1 MKYKYNVS
9 NLDCANCAK
18 KIEDALNK
26 DKNIKNATLNFA
38 NLKLTIESDY
48 NGDVLKYVRKIVK
61 KIEPDIDIFD
71 SEVKEENIT
80 TDIIRLVVG
89 IIIGIVG
96 LVLPVPLISKL
107 LLILSYII
115 LLSKTA
121 IKALKILIKDKS
133 LNENFLITISC
144 IGAYLIDKQSE
155 GLMVIIL
162 YEIGKIL
169 EKKAVNNS
177 RKSITELMNIKPEF
191 ANIRI
196 NKISKKVNPSDVKVG
211 DIIIVKTGEK
221 IPLDGIVIDGK
232 AKLNTSALT
241 GESVLKSVS
250 INDAVLSGMINEE
263 GLLEIKVTT
272 DYENSTVNKILEL
285 VENATDKKAKTE
297 TLVTKLAKI
306 YTPTVFILAILLII
320 FGMLF
325 TDIPFTNWFYKA
337 LVFLVISCPCAIAI
351 SVPLSYFAGIG
362 KCSKVGI
369 LVKGSNYL
377 DNLKNI
383 NRIIFDKTGT
393 ITTGKF
399 ENLDINILDKKYT
412 KKDIEEIIVK
422 GESLSN
428 HPIAKSII
436 NLINIEKI
444 NSDVKNFKE
453 EKGKGIYFELNKD
466 KILIGNY
473 KYCKALDNNSYI
485 YVRINDSVVAS
496 LTITDKIKED
506 AKDTISKLKSKNI
519 TCEMFTGDNK
529 ETALKVGK
537 YVGIDNVNYELLPN
551 DKYKLLE
558 EKLKDNEVIAFVGD
572 GINDAPTLRLAHIGI
587 SMGGIG
593 SVSAIEASD
602 VVIMTDELNKIN
614 KAIDISKYTS
624 KIIKQNLIFAITTK
638 VLVLLL
644 SVFGIASIWQA
655 VFADVGVTLLTIL
668 NTMRILK
675 K

>member
-496 LTITDKIKED
+496 LTITDKIKEGY
-506 AKDTISKLKSKNI
+506 KS
-519 TCEMFTGDNK
+519 F
-529 ETALKVGK
+529 
-537 YVGIDNVNYELLPN
+537 
-551 DKYKLLE
+551 
-558 EKLKDNEVIAFVGD
+558 
-572 GINDAPTLRLAHIGI
+572 
-587 SMGGIG
+587 
-593 SVSAIEASD
+593 
-602 VVIMTDELNKIN
+602 
-614 KAIDISKYTS
+614 
-624 KIIKQNLIFAITTK
+624 
-638 VLVLLL
+638 
-644 SVFGIASIWQA
+644 
-655 VFADVGVTLLTIL
+655 
-668 NTMRILK
+668 
-675 K
+675 